1 MSIATN
7 LEKLETDITNAYS
20 AINTKGGAI
29 PSDKNTNNLST
40 AISSIPSGGGDAVIE
55 KDVNFYDYGGTLVD
69 SYTSSEFA
77 NLSSLPNNPT
87 QEGLTAQGW
96 NWTLSNAKTYV
107 NNYGK
112 LDIGQNYDT
121 SDGKTKLYVEIQEY
135 KKHVYV
141 GFGINGSATI
151 NWGDNTT
158 STLTGTSIST
168 VVYAEHTYSQS
179 GDYVITIE
187 SSANINIL
195 GSNDGSYIFTGRH
208 DTANQNRAVLNSVKK
223 IELGNHVT
231 KIGSY
236 GFAFMPSLEYVTIPT
251 SVTSIEADMFFYCN
265 SIKFC
270 VIPKG
275 ITSIP
280 TNAFQNCYSLEGIS
294 LSETCSTLNSNSF
307 YGCSKLKRIT
317 IPTGATSL
325 GSNIFYNCY
334 SLKEVILPNNYTA
347 IGNSCFYNCQAL
359 DSTIPSTVTTIGS
372 AAFQGN
378 GKAKGFIVP
387 VGVTSIQSNAFN
399 VCTATSYYKF
409 LGAIASIAQS
419 AFYQNASVEF
429 YDFTNCTRVPTLS
442 STNAFV
448 GMNYSKI
455 VVPDSLYDSWIAASN
470 WSNYASN
477 IIKESDWNAS

>member
-1 MSIATN
+1 MSIAS
-7 LEKLETDITNAYS
+7 EITR
-20 AINTKGGAI
+20 INTNIANSYTAISNKGGTLPATQN
-29 PSDKNTNNLST
+29 SNNLAT

-55 KDVNFYDYGGTLVD
+55 KDVNFYDYDGTLVN
-69 SYTSSEFA
+69 SYTSNEFA
-77 NLSSLPNNPT
+77 NLSSLPSNPT
-87 QEGLTAQGW
+87 HEGLTAQGW

-112 LDIGQNYDT
+112 LDIGQTYVT
-121 SDGKTKLYVEIQEY
+121 SDGKTRLYVEIQEY

-151 NWGDNTT
+151 DWGDNTT
-158 STLTGTSIST
+158 STLSGTSTST
-168 VVYAEHTYSQS
+168 AVYAEHTYSQS

-195 GSNDGSYIFTGRH
+195 GSNVGSYIFTGRH
-208 DTANQNRAVLNSVKK
+208 YTANQNRAVLNSVKK

-359 DSTIPSTVTTIGS
+359 DSTIPSAVTTIGS

-399 VCTATSYYKF
+399 VCTAASYYKF
-409 LGAIASIAQS
+409 LGAITSIATS

-442 STNAFV
+442 STNAFT
-448 GMNYSKI
+448 GINYSKI
-455 VVPDSLYDSWIAASN
+455 VVPDSLYDSWIIASN
-470 WSNYASN
+470 WSNFSSN